1 MGSIK
6 GGRLTDKRTSARA
19 ITVPVRY
26 LGKKLL
32 RLENLS
38 AHDCRHFWAIDAARN
53 GTDAFRLQE
62 AGGWSSLV
70 MPRRYVEAAEIA
82 NEGVR
87 LSMTLYRTIG
97 NLLEAGLIEVSGED
111 EDSSRR
117 FYQITGVGEQA
128 VKDEAHRLWELAK
141 AGGATEPIPGLAF
154 AAPVGG
160 S

>member
-1 MGSIK
+1 MREK
-6 GGRLTDKRTSARA
+6 KNHLTPAEYQILA
-19 ITVPVRY
+19 V
-26 LGKKLL
+26 L
-32 RLENLS
+32 RRGEN
-38 AHDCRHFWAIDAARN
+38 HGYGIMKDAKELMKVKI
-53 GTDAFRLQE
+53 AF
-62 AGGWSSLV
+62 G
-70 MPRRYVEAAEIA
+70 
-82 NEGVR
+82 
-87 LSMTLYRTIG
+87 TLYRTIG